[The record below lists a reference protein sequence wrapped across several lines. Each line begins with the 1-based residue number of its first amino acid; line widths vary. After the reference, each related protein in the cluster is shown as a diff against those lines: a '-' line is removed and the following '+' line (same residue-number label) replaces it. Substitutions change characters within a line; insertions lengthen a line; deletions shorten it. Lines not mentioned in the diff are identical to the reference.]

1 MNIGDLVR
9 HIRTGRIMVVWQ
21 ICPLG
26 NIGLWSHLNLRGSG
40 PLYPGSL
47 IWTHPGALEHV

>member
-1 MNIGDLVR
+1 MNVGDLVR
-9 HIRTGRIMVVWQ
+9 HIRTGRLMVVWR

-26 NIGLWSHLNLRGSG
+26 NVGLWSHLNLRGTG
-40 PLYPGSL
+40 PLYRGSL